1 MVWFRRSTWFQYAHR
16 NEQAAGASTPEL
28 LLVSF
33 GPSLRASKEP
43 EETCENNCRMAQT
56 CVLSK
61 QVGLRSAAL
70 GCVLAQDWHTGNLQ
84 HLGEQLILATWKLFN
99 SATFLS
105 GPRYWEGVTAYR
117 GRRSQRRG
125 EFKAGQISFAH
136 DGRLVPTH
144 RYFRVF
150 AQLTDFAAHHQVVLF
165 CTCISPQAK
174 IHKLLF
180 SARLRL
186 FLPNDL
192 SFVLPRSA
200 SLVTYHSCLPGV
212 VWSELHTHDQASAL

>member
-1 MVWFRRSTWFQYAHR
+1 MCAVEAGQPSSCSTGLCSGSGLAHGKSAKSRS
-16 NEQAAGASTPEL
+16 
-28 LLVSF
+28 
-33 GPSLRASKEP
+33 
-43 EETCENNCRMAQT
+43 
-56 CVLSK
+56 
-61 QVGLRSAAL
+61 
-70 GCVLAQDWHTGNLQ
+70 
-84 HLGEQLILATWKLFN
+84 EQLILASCSTAPRFCQD
-99 SATFLS
+99 S
-105 GPRYWEGVTAYR
+105 GTANWEGATAYR

-165 CTCISPQAK
+165 CTCISPQAR
-174 IHKLLF
+174 IHRLYKPLF
-180 SARLRL
+180 WVRLRL

-192 SFVLPRSA
+192 SFVLPRLA

-212 VWSELHTHDQASAL
+212 VWSELHTHDQVSAL

>member
-1 MVWFRRSTWFQYAHR
+1 MVWFRRSTWFQCAHR

-33 GPSLRASKEP
+33 GSPLRTSK
-43 EETCENNCRMAQT
+43 EETCENNCRMARA

-61 QVGLRSAAL
+61 QVSLRPAAL

-84 HLGEQLILATWKLFN
+84 NLGVSSSFLQAVH

-105 GPRYWEGVTAYR
+105 GLRYWEGATAYR

-144 RYFRVF
+144 RYFRVS

-174 IHKLLF
+174 IHRLYEPLF
-180 SARLRL
+180 SVRLRL

-192 SFVLPRSA
+192 SFVLPRLA

-212 VWSELHTHDQASAL
+212 VWSELHTHDQVSAL

>member
-150 AQLTDFAAHHQVVLF
+150 AQLTDFAAHNQVHSL
-165 CTCISPQAK
+165 ILYLHIAPSQNPQAAV
-174 IHKLLF
+174 LGAPSSLF
-180 SARLRL
+180 AERSILCSS
-186 FLPNDL
+186 
-192 SFVLPRSA
+192 SFCFA
-200 SLVTYHSCLPGV
+200 SHIP
-212 VWSELHTHDQASAL
+212 